1 MYHDSKTNIL
11 KVGNER
17 GGRERKIERKE
28 RRETEK
34 PMNENG
40 FFPNLTAIK
49 ILSHRKP
56 KLCFRKTFKL
66 TVNIIY
72 LVLTTGDFLS

>member
-17 GGRERKIERKE
+17 GARERKIERKE

-49 ILSHRKP
+49 ILSHR
-56 KLCFRKTFKL
+56 
-66 TVNIIY
+66 
-72 LVLTTGDFLS
+72 